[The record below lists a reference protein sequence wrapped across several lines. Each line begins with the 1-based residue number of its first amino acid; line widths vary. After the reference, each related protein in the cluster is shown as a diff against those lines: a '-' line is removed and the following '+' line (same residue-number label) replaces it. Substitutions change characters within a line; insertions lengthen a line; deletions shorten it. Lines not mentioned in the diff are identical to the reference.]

1 MATIVTGDMYEKL
14 DGQLHELKRQIR
26 QRGGYPHD
34 PQSLVAGLQK
44 LIDGN
49 FGTNISCSSVDLSS
63 APFIPD
69 GWSVE
74 EHQKGGQF
82 VWDPT
87 KVRLHLDEGQTDRR
101 YVEGHK
107 LRKLISKKNPYNA
120 NLLDFLLKNGNQH
133 LIPEEWKGKAVFFW
147 GTIYRNSD
155 GNLYVR
161 YLYWRSRRWY
171 WDYYWLDDVWDD
183 VCPALVPA

>member
-1 MATIVTGDMYEKL
+1 MLVEVVPVLNDLQTKLAGQNGDQVF
-14 DGQLHELKRQIR
+14 DALKKIL
-26 QRGGYPHD
+26 RGED
-34 PQSLVAGLQK
+34 PFLSQ
-44 LIDGN
+44 
-49 FGTNISCSSVDLSS
+49 TVDLS
-63 APFIPD
+63 ATPFIPD

-147 GTIYRNSD
+147 GTIYRGSGGD
-155 GNLYVR
+155 LCVR
-161 YLYWRSRRWY
+161 YLDWGSGRWRWSFI
-171 WDYYWLDDVWDD
+171 WLDGDWDGD
-183 VCPALVPA
+183 GPALVPAS